1 LTELKN
7 IYIDSSAKT
16 PLIDLNFQ
24 TGELIL
30 SGKSIPENPAK
41 VYQQLIDWVKEYSK
55 TPRAITNLR
64 LNFEYFNTSSI
75 IWVAKAIKIL
85 STIKNTDSTLIIH
98 IYVSM
103 DDIVSM
109 EGEELRDA
117 ISPIIDII
125 EHPSLNVGIKLYGT
139 GDNGEIIKETMILI

>member
-1 LTELKN
+1 MTELKN

-55 TPRAITNLR
+55 TPRVITNLR
-64 LNFEYFNTSSI
+64 LNFEYFNTTSV
-75 IWVAKAIKIL
+75 IWIAKAIKIL
-85 STIKNTDSTLIIH
+85 STIKNPDSTLIIH

-117 ISPIIDII
+117 ISPIIEII

-139 GDNGEIIKETMILI
+139 GDNGEILKETMILI